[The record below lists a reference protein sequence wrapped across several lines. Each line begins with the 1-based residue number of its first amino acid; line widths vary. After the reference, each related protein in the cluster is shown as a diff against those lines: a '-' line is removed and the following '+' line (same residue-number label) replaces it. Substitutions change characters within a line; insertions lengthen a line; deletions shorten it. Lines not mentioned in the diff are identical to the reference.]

1 MITDVW
7 GFGFKDWLRVS
18 GCKGWGFRILG
29 LGYQGLGLDFIGF
42 LGLLLQ
48 SRQFGAKDF
57 AGSLR
62 VLLVFS
68 LELDK
73 RDLQKSRLW

>member
-42 LGLLLQ
+42 LGAVTSVSTVRGQGFCRFPACFAGLQ
-48 SRQFGAKDF
+48 SRT
-57 AGSLR
+57 
-62 VLLVFS
+62 
-68 LELDK
+68 
-73 RDLQKSRLW
+73 